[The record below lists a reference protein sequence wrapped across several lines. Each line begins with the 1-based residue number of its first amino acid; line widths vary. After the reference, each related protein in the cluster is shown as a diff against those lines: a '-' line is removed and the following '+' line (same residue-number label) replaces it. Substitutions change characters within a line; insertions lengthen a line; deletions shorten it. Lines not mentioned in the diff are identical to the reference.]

1 MSDNERD
8 DLRKTDEDTGVKL
21 RILYD
26 SDAESPV
33 ADDESVILAIFARN
47 HINPAQKQLPT
58 VEMAL
63 DFVAANRDPDSEYAV
78 FAVWAYEHG
87 NIVFK
92 AVELGAGNPYADEW
106 DSGNAGIIA
115 LKRTDFGPDL
125 LDYAKGICATYT
137 DWCNGEVYG
146 YVVENEDGDVV
157 DSCWGYVGDP
167 EDNGALTEGLSAFES
182 VVEDARARIAD
193 AAQAEADKDAA
204 MAELLAACA
213 PFAEPND
220 TPASQRLKEALEEW
234 GRFA

>member
-87 NIVFK
+87 NILFK
-92 AVELGAGNPYADEW
+92 AVELGADNPYADEW

-115 LKRTDFGPDL
+115 LKRADFGPDL
-125 LDYAKGICATYT
+125 LDYAKGVCQTYT
-137 DWCNGEVYG
+137 DWCNGEAYG
-146 YVVENEDGDVV
+146 YVVENEDGEQV
-157 DSCWGYVGDP
+157 DSCWGFIGDP
-167 EDNGALTEGLSAFES
+167 EEDGALTEGLTAFES
-182 VVEDARARIAD
+182 AVEDARARIAD
-193 AAQAEADKDAA
+193 AAQAVADKNAA
-204 MAELLAACA
+204 LAELLAAAA
-213 PFAEPND
+213 PFAEAND